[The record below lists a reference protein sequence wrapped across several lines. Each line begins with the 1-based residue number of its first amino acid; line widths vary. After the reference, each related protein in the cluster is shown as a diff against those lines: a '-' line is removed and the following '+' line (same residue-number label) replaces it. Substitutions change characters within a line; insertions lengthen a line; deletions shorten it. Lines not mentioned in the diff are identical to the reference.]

1 MNLTNMKWMVK
12 TEKIFTSILVGII
25 SLCFFCIITLLIT
38 LVIMRYGF
46 NTTIVGANEFVVI
59 LFIYTSALGTA
70 VVIGK
75 KEHIAI
81 TYFFD
86 KLPFSLR
93 KAVDINNLIL
103 IAFLNG
109 VMIWYSIRWIRI
121 TGDYLTAVLRIQQAY
136 AQTIV
141 PIGCGIAILYCIYHI
156 ILMLNSDKKNR
167 V

>member
-1 MNLTNMKWMVK
+1 MKWLIE
-12 TEKIFTSILVGII
+12 TEKVLTRILVGLI
-25 SLCFFCIITLLIT
+25 SFCFFGIITLIST
-38 LVIMRYGF
+38 LVILRYGF

-59 LFIYTSALGTA
+59 LFIYTSALGA
-70 VVIGK
+70 AIIIGK

-86 KLPFSLR
+86 ELPLSLR

-109 VMIWYSIRWIRI
+109 VMIWYSIRWISI
-121 TGDYLTAVLRIQQAY
+121 TGEYLTAVLRIQQAY
-136 AQTIV
+136 AQIII

-156 ILMLNSDKKNR
+156 ILTLTINKKNR
-167 V
+167 I